1 MIEPFRIAVPQSD
14 LDDLHT
20 RLDRT
25 RWPHELSDVGDT
37 FGLPLARVRE
47 LADRWRHG
55 YDWRTAEAELNSH
68 PQFVTEIDGQPVHFL
83 HVRSPRP
90 DALPLLLTHGWPGSI
105 VEFLD
110 VLGPLSADFHLVVP
124 SIPGWGFSGPTR
136 ARGWDVDRVARAFAE
151 LMRRLGYDRYGAH
164 GGDWGAAVSR
174 ALSQHD
180 VEHVVAIHLTYLPTP
195 PQPGD
200 PDRAQLSTQDQGRL
214 AGIESYQRHQPAVRS
229 FNATRPQTPAYALT
243 DSPVGLLAWLLDPMT
258 MWAAVDFP
266 ISPDRVLTNV
276 TLLWLT
282 GTGGTVARLHRE
294 SGGPASWR
302 TVQPVGVL
310 VLPEDITL
318 PVRQLAE
325 RRLPIVHWTEADR
338 GGHFPG
344 LEVPDLL
351 VADLRAF
358 FSSVSASASAS
369 ASAST
374 SASVDG

>member
-1 MIEPFRIAVPQSD
+1 MTIEPFRIAVPQAD
-14 LDDLHT
+14 LDDLRA

-25 RWPHELSDVGDT
+25 RWPHELPGGGDA
-37 FGLPLARVRE
+37 FGLPQARVRP
-47 LADRWRHG
+47 LAEYWRDH
-55 YDWRTAEAELNSH
+55 YDWRTAEAELNGH
-68 PQFVTEIDGQPVHFL
+68 PQFLTEIDGQRIHFL

-110 VLGPLSADFHLVVP
+110 VIEPLSTDFHLVIP
-124 SIPGWGFSGPTR
+124 SLPGWGFSGATR
-136 ARGWDVDRVARAFAE
+136 ERGWNVDRVAHAFAE

-180 VEHVVAIHLTYLPTP
+180 AEHVVAIHLTYLPTP
-195 PQPGD
+195 PLPGD
-200 PDRAQLSTQDQGRL
+200 PEPTTLSAGDQERLAQLT
-214 AGIESYQRHQPAVRS
+214 SYQRQQPAVRS
-229 FNATRPQTPAYALT
+229 FNATRPQTPAYALA

-258 MWAAVDFP
+258 MWAAADFP

-276 TLLWLT
+276 MLYWLT
-282 GTGGTVARLHRE
+282 GTAGTAARLHRE

-302 TVQPVGVL
+302 TVQPVGVF
-310 VLPEDITL
+310 VLPEDITR
-318 PVRQLAE
+318 PVRAYAE
-325 RRLPIVHWTEADR
+325 RRLPIAGWTEADR

-351 VADLRAF
+351 VADIRAF
-358 FSSVSASASAS
+358 FSLD
-369 ASAST
+369 T
-374 SASVDG
+374 